1 MRSHTH
7 LGQCVRLTVW
17 KKVSKNKHHIRSGPL
32 TPEQRP
38 GRASSKSASK
48 PQGGPRSIGDTTY
61 ESQAS
66 PTFLPG
72 HIPRPSCMLEG
83 QRAANKG
90 TTLRRSQFSWAQG
103 SPNKSGHEA
112 GAERGSAVRTRP
124 TTGCPGTALP
134 CPQPARP
141 LLTHHLGARTL
152 AAGVS
157 TEGPQEKG
165 DPHLPIC
172 MSSKLHHNHQ
182 PKVERTGKEASIPL
196 LVIRSTLRPCS
207 GGLGAAAEHC
217 LERSLGSRTEEELGV
232 RGHVPLLSRCPSS
245 AGGPS
250 PHWHLSSIITGTNG
264 SSPSPWATNDT
275 DARHYLTV
283 WGC

>member
-1 MRSHTH
+1 MGEPVGWAVAVRSHAH

-72 HIPRPSCMLEG
+72 HMPRPSCMLEG

-90 TTLRRSQFSWAQG
+90 TTLRRSQVSWAQG
-103 SPNKSGHEA
+103 SPDKSGHEA

-182 PKVERTGKEASIPL
+182 PEVERTGEGSQHP
-196 LVIRSTLRPCS
+196 
-207 GGLGAAAEHC
+207 
-217 LERSLGSRTEEELGV
+217 SLGDKEHLASLL
-232 RGHVPLLSRCPSS
+232 RGAGGSCGALFGKKPGKSHRRGAGGQGTRAPPVPLSQLCWGS
-245 AGGPS
+245 
-250 PHWHLSSIITGTNG
+250 LSSLAPVQHHHWYKWLFPITVGY
-264 SSPSPWATNDT
+264 A
-275 DARHYLTV
+275 
-283 WGC
+283 